1 MKFHKTN
8 ENMKKQLLLIAHLFF
23 VITVFSQNIKATQGN
38 RLIELKMNGLL
49 SSPELDL
56 NKQYGGLM
64 IRDFITNNNV
74 RRISADFKFSMGDA
88 FTVSD
93 LTLNYGNEKHMKGTD
108 KMSPYWGWDG
118 GIKLKNF
125 ADGKLDNLSLNCGL
139 FTGFDYYITD
149 GIYLGAEIGYSLNL
163 EMNPFSIGSNGAATR
178 SGLKFG
184 YILN

>member
-1 MKFHKTN
+1 
-8 ENMKKQLLLIAHLFF
+8 MKKKLLLIAQLFLF
-23 VITVFSQNIKATQGN
+23 LTVFSQTMKASQGN

-56 NKQYGGLM
+56 NKQYGGIM
-64 IRDFITNNNV
+64 IRDFVSSNSA
-74 RRISADFKFSMGDA
+74 RRISADFNFSMGDA
-88 FTVSD
+88 FTISN
-93 LTLNYGNEKHMKGTD
+93 LSLNYGKEYHMTGTD

-125 ADGKLDNLSLNCGL
+125 ADGKLDNLGFSSGI
-139 FTGFDYYITD
+139 FTGFDYYITN

-184 YILN
+184 YIFK